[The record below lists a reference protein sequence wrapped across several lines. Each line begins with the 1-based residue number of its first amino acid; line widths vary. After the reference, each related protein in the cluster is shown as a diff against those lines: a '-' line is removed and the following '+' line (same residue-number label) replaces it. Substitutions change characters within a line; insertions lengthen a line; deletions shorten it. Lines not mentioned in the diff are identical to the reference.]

1 MKINICAAL
10 GFLFLTSVGTP
21 AQHETTPTIKVEANA
36 VLVPVVVRDRDGLAV
51 GNLKRDDFQLF
62 DKGRE
67 QEIRQFAV
75 EETGRNMALDRSLP
89 APDAGTAEVGSAV
102 GTKAP
107 PAAVPD
113 RFVAL
118 VIDDWRIFRGP
129 GDPPPG
135 YLSPGDDIYV
145 REAAR
150 KYIGTLQP
158 ADRVAIFRTSGR
170 SPVDFTADRTA
181 LAKALQ
187 DPSLGD
193 SNHPEFP
200 VAVRAAVESNLSMER
215 MSRATVLLLQDIF
228 RRMARLPG
236 QRNVVFMSPGM
247 ALRDESHYDRTPDT
261 MALIDRAVR
270 SGIVIDSLDARGLY
284 PAPNRGFNEFMAR
297 LADGTGG
304 LFITDTNDMDGA
316 VHKLAGTPKYI
327 YVLGFSPQ
335 ALKQDGSFHE
345 LKVKLRSQRKLDVQ
359 ARKGYWEPNAK
370 ELARLRAQPP
380 AEAESKDTPEV
391 STVESN
397 AIALAIGGN
406 AAPAPGPVPP
416 ASKEP
421 EISTRDSA
429 VSFKVQTNLVEVPVV
444 VRDREGHAVGN
455 LQKDDFRVLDK
466 GKRQQISRFR
476 VEKAAGPVA
485 PPTGSEKAQS
495 AARPDQA
502 LPASRPD
509 HYIAFVFDDI
519 HIQITDLPQISA
531 AIRRY
536 LGSSRQPGER
546 VGLFTTSGKVAADF
560 TTSADAIDEALLR
573 IRPSPRHGS
582 ALKYCL
588 NISYF
593 QAVQVDQQVSTHPI
607 YPDDLAKSAALN
619 TAFYDTGRCL
629 HLPDAKAI
637 FDMALQ
643 EIRDALVNGKQET
656 RANLMVLQ
664 NLVRHMALMPGQRSI
679 ILASPGFFVSPDL
692 QDKGTDLIALAIRA
706 KVLISTIDVRGV
718 WVNPAFDASQ
728 PGGPPSA
735 DVTTFKD
742 LDASANDDEL
752 IALAEGTG
760 GTVNLNNDFY
770 GGVRKAAETP
780 EYLYVLAFEPQNLK
794 IDGGFHPLK
803 VTLDSGKKLAVQA
816 RRGYWAPK
824 RADDP
829 LAASKQEIENAVF
842 SSDEIHSLPVELH
855 TRLVKT
861 DASGPKLD
869 VLTSVDLKQLRL
881 RRADDRNR
889 NDVTIVASL
898 FDNNGNFLVGAQ
910 KILQLRLKDE
920 TLQRIAQDPP
930 ITIKTTFDVKP
941 GTYLVRLVA
950 RDAEA
955 QKITAQNGAV
965 TVP

>member
-1 MKINICAAL
+1 MSSRAKSNIFAAPFL
-10 GFLFLTSVGTP
+10 LLFLPLVGTP
-21 AQHETTPTIKVEANA
+21 AQNDAGPTIKVETTE
-36 VLVPVVVRDRDGLAV
+36 VLVPVVVRDRDGNAV
-51 GNLKRDDFQLF
+51 ANLKRDDFQLF

-67 QEIRQFAV
+67 QEIRQFTV
-75 EETGRNMALDRSLP
+75 EETGRNMAIDRSLS
-89 APDAGTAEVGSAV
+89 APDAGTAQVESAV
-102 GTKAP
+102 GTKAA

-118 VIDDWRIFRGP
+118 VIDDLRIYRAG

-135 YLSPGDDIYV
+135 FLGPGDDVYI

-158 ADRVAIFRTSGR
+158 ADRVAIFRTSGGH
-170 SPVDFTADRTA
+170 PVDFTADRSA

-187 DPSLGD
+187 NPSLGD
-193 SNHPEFP
+193 SKLP
-200 VAVRAAVESNLSMER
+200 MER

-228 RRMARLPG
+228 RRMVRLPG

-247 ALRDESHYDRTPDT
+247 ALRDESHYDRTADT

-284 PAPNRGFNEFMAR
+284 PVPNRGFNEFMAR

-304 LFITDTNDMDGA
+304 RFITDTNDMDGA

-327 YVLGFSPQ
+327 YVLGFSPE

-345 LKVKLRSQRKLDVQ
+345 LKVKLRSQRNLDVQ

-397 AIALAIGGN
+397 AIAAAIGANVPNGTAAN
-406 AAPAPGPVPP
+406 AAPAPAPVPP
-416 ASKEP
+416 ASNEA
-421 EISTRDSA
+421 EISTHDSA

-455 LQKDDFRVLDK
+455 LQKDDFRVFEK
-466 GKRQQISRFR
+466 GKRQQITRFR
-476 VEKAAGPVA
+476 VEKAAHPAA
-485 PPTGSEKAQS
+485 PQTESRKAQPS
-495 AARPDQA
+495 ARPDQA
-502 LPASRPD
+502 VPASRPD

-531 AIRRY
+531 AVRRY
-536 LGSSRQPGER
+536 LGSSLQPGDR
-546 VGLFTTSGKVAADF
+546 VALFTTSGKVAVDF
-560 TTSADAIDEALLR
+560 TTSRDAIDEALLR
-573 IRPSPRHGS
+573 IRPSPRSGG
-582 ALKYCL
+582 ALRFCL
-588 NISYF
+588 NVSYF
-593 QAVQVDQQVSTHPI
+593 QAVQADQQVSTHPI
-607 YPDDLAKSAALN
+607 YPDDLARSAALN
-619 TAFYDTGRCL
+619 TAFYDAGRCL
-629 HLPDAKAI
+629 HIPDAKAI
-637 FDMALQ
+637 FDTAVQ
-643 EIRDALVNGKQET
+643 EIRDAFINGKQET
-656 RANLMVLQ
+656 RATLMVLQ

-692 QDKGTDLIALAIRA
+692 QDKGTDLLALAIRA

-760 GTVNLNNDFY
+760 GTANLNNDFY

-794 IDGGFHPLK
+794 IDGSFHALK
-803 VTLDSGKKLAVQA
+803 VTVETKQKVAVQA

-842 SSDEIHSLPVELH
+842 STDEIQSLPVEMH
-855 TRLVKT
+855 TQLVKT

-869 VLTSVDLKQLRL
+869 VLTSVDLKLLRL
-881 RRADDRNR
+881 RKADDRNR

-920 TLQRIAQDPP
+920 TVQRIEHDPP

-941 GTYLVRLVA
+941 GTYVVRLVA

-955 QKITAQNGAV
+955 QEITAQNGAV

>member
-1 MKINICAAL
+1 MDGAADVSMGSNMKIDIFAAL
-10 GFLFLTSVGTP
+10 FLLLFLPLVGTP
-21 AQHETTPTIKVEANA
+21 AQNDASPTIKVETTE
-36 VLVPVVVRDRDGLAV
+36 VLVPVVVRDRDGNAV
-51 GNLKRDDFQLF
+51 ANLKREDFQLF

-67 QEIRQFAV
+67 QEIRQFKV
-75 EETGRNMALDRSLP
+75 GETGRNMAIDRSLP
-89 APDAGTAEVGSAV
+89 APDAGTAEVESSV
-102 GTKAP
+102 GNKAAP
-107 PAAVPD
+107 LAVPD

-118 VIDDWRIFRGP
+118 VIDDLRVWRGG

-135 YLSPGDDIYV
+135 FLSPGDDLYI

-158 ADRVAIFRTSGR
+158 ADRVAILRTSGR
-170 SPVDFTADRTA
+170 PPVDFTADRTA
-181 LAKALQ
+181 LAKALEN
-187 DPSLGD
+187 PSLGER
-193 SNHPEFP
+193 NQP
-200 VAVRAAVESNLSMER
+200 MER

-247 ALRDESHYDRTPDT
+247 ALRDESGYDLTADT

-284 PAPNRGFNEFMAR
+284 PAANRGFNEFMAR

-304 LFITDTNDMDGA
+304 RFITDTNDMDGA
-316 VHKLAGTPKYI
+316 VRKLASTPKYI
-327 YVLGFSPQ
+327 YVLGFSPE
-335 ALKQDGSFHE
+335 ALKQDGGFHD
-345 LKVKLRSQRKLDVQ
+345 LKVKLRSQRNLDVQ

-370 ELARLRAQPP
+370 ELARLAARPP
-380 AEAESKDTPEV
+380 AQAESKETPEV
-391 STVESN
+391 STVESS
-397 AIALAIGGN
+397 AIAAAIG
-406 AAPAPGPVPP
+406 APGPAPVAP

-455 LQKDDFRVLDK
+455 LQKDDFQVLDK
-466 GKRQQISRFR
+466 GKRQPISRFR
-476 VEKAAGPVA
+476 VEKAAAPVA
-485 PPTGSEKAQS
+485 PQTGSGKAPPT
-495 AARPDQA
+495 ARPDHA
-502 LPASRPD
+502 VPASRPD

-519 HIQITDLPQISA
+519 HIQITDLPQIRDA
-531 AIRRY
+531 VQRY
-536 LGSSRQPGER
+536 LGSSLEPGDR
-546 VGLFTTSGKVAADF
+546 VALFTTSGKVAVDF
-560 TTSADAIDEALLR
+560 TTGRDAIDEALLR
-573 IRPSPRHGS
+573 IRPSPRSGG
-582 ALKYCL
+582 ALRYCL
-588 NISYF
+588 NVSYF

-607 YPDDLAKSAALN
+607 YPDDLAKSTALKAAV
-619 TAFYDTGRCL
+619 FDTERCL
-629 HLPDAKAI
+629 HISDPKTL
-637 FDMALQ
+637 FDTAVQ
-643 EIRDALVNGKQET
+643 EIRDSFINGKQET
-656 RANLMVLQ
+656 RATLMVLQ

-706 KVLISTIDVRGV
+706 KVLISAIDVRGV
-718 WVNPAFDASQ
+718 WTSPAFDASQ
-728 PGGPPSA
+728 PGRAPSA

-760 GTVNLNNDFY
+760 GTVNLTNDFY

-794 IDGGFHPLK
+794 IDGSFHPLK
-803 VTLDSGKKLAVQA
+803 VSLDSSKKLAVQA

-842 SSDEIHSLPVELH
+842 SNDEIHSLPVEMH
-855 TRLVKT
+855 TQVV
-861 DASGPKLD
+861 GPKLD
-869 VLTSVDLKQLRL
+869 VLTSVDLKLLRL
-881 RRADDRNR
+881 RKADDRNR

-898 FDNNGNFLVGAQ
+898 FDNNGNFLVGAE

-920 TLQRIAQDPP
+920 SVQRIEHDPP

-955 QKITAQNGAV
+955 QEITAQNGAV